1 MALLAALGAFALD
14 ALLSA
19 AVAQRLVFAL
29 WWAWLALLACWPGPQ
44 ALPRRG

>member
-19 AVAQRLVFAL
+19 AVAQRLVSAL
-29 WWAWLALLACWPGPQ
+29 WWSWLALLACWPGPR
-44 ALPRRG
+44 APLPTG